1 MAGIVGLTEIQHQN
15 GTSAMTVNTSG
26 NLTIK
31 TGTTTV
37 QGEGTNTT
45 NLQQGLCK
53 AWNFFDGTAG
63 TIAYADSFNS
73 STLTDIGGGQ
83 YKYAFTNN
91 MNNANFS
98 FGGAAVTDTSNF
110 SLLSG
115 TEIAG
120 GHPRST
126 SSSGRFYTSSTVS
139 VNSAA
144 NANSISTQIFGDLA

>member
-1 MAGIVGLTEIQHQN
+1 MSTLKVDSIGK
-15 GTSAMTVNTSG
+15 TSG
-26 NLTIK
+26 STQD
-31 TGTTTV
+31 TMSGM
-37 QGEGTNTT
+37 
-45 NLQQGLCK
+45 CK

-91 MNNANFS
+91 MGNANFS
-98 FGGAAVTDTSNF
+98 FGGAAITDETNF
-110 SLLSG
+110 ALMSG

-120 GHPRST
+120 THARST
-126 SSSGRFYTSSTVS
+126 SNSGQFFTSSTVS

>member
-1 MAGIVGLTEIQHQN
+1 M
-15 GTSAMTVNTSG
+15 TSQLNVD
-26 NLTIK
+26 TIK
-31 TGTTTV
+31 GKTTEGSV
-37 QGEGTNTT
+37 SIQGEGSATT

-53 AWNFFDGTAG
+53 AWSFFDGTAS

-91 MNNANFS
+91 MGNANFS
-98 FGGAAVTDTSNF
+98 FGGAAIVDESTF
-110 SLLSG
+110 GLLSG

-120 GHPRST
+120 SHARST
-126 SSSGRFYTSSTVS
+126 SSSGQFFTTNTAS
-139 VNSAA
+139 VNSGA

>member
-1 MAGIVGLTEIQHQN
+1 M
-15 GTSAMTVNTSG
+15 TSQLNVD
-26 NLTIK
+26 TIK
-31 TGTTTV
+31 GKTTEGSV
-37 QGEGTNTT
+37 SIQGEGSATT

-53 AWNFFDGTAG
+53 AWSFFDGTAS

-91 MNNANFS
+91 MGNANFS
-98 FGGAAVTDTSNF
+98 FGGAAIVDETTF
-110 SLLSG
+110 GLLSG

-120 GHPRST
+120 SHARST
-126 SSSGRFYTSSTVS
+126 SSSGQFFTTNTAS

>member
-1 MAGIVGLTEIQHQN
+1 MSRVVVNEIQ
-15 GTSAMTVNTSG
+15 AKVG
-26 NLTIK
+26 NDVTFNSNIANPTTIK
-31 TGTTTV
+31 
-37 QGEGTNTT
+37 GEGSATT
-45 NLQQGLCK
+45 NLQQGLAK
-53 AWNFFDGTAG
+53 VWNFFDGTAS

-91 MNNANFS
+91 MGNANFS
-98 FGGAAVTDTSNF
+98 FGGAALVDETTF
-110 SLLSG
+110 GLLTG

-120 GHPRST
+120 SHARST
-126 SSSGRFYTSSTVS
+126 SSSGQFFTTNTAS

>member
-1 MAGIVGLTEIQHQN
+1 MSRVVVNEIQ
-15 GTSAMTVNTSG
+15 AKVG
-26 NLTIK
+26 NDVTFNSNIANP
-31 TGTTTV
+31 TTV
-37 QGEGTNTT
+37 KGEGSATT
-45 NLQQGLCK
+45 NLQQGLAK
-53 AWNFFDGTAG
+53 VWNFFDGTAS

-91 MNNANFS
+91 MGNANFS
-98 FGGAAVTDTSNF
+98 FGGAALVDETTF
-110 SLLSG
+110 GLLTG

-120 GHPRST
+120 SHARST
-126 SSSGRFYTSSTVS
+126 SSSGQFFTTNTAS

>member
-1 MAGIVGLTEIQHQN
+1 MASILKVDSIGK
-15 GTSAMTVNTSG
+15 TSG
-26 NLTIK
+26 K
-31 TGTTTV
+31 TQDTMSGM
-37 QGEGTNTT
+37 
-45 NLQQGLCK
+45 CK

-91 MNNANFS
+91 MGNANFS
-98 FGGAAVTDTSNF
+98 FGGAAITDETNF
-110 SLLSG
+110 ALISG

-120 GHPRST
+120 SHARST
-126 SSSGRFYTSSTVS
+126 SSSGQFFTSSTVN
-139 VNSAA
+139 VNSAL

>member
-1 MAGIVGLTEIQHQN
+1 MTSQLNVDTIVDKAGSG
-15 GTSAMTVNTSG
+15 GTNVKIANTSVTVAEG
-26 NLTIK
+26 
-31 TGTTTV
+31 GSATTNTV
-37 QGEGTNTT
+37 QG
-45 NLQQGLCK
+45 LAK
-53 AWNFFDGTAG
+53 AWNFFDGSAG

-91 MNNANFS
+91 MGNANFS
-98 FGGAAVTDTSNF
+98 FGGAAIVDETTF
-110 SLLSG
+110 GLLSG

-120 GHPRST
+120 SHARST
-126 SSSGRFYTSSTVS
+126 SSSGQFFTTNTAS

>member
-1 MAGIVGLTEIQHQN
+1 MASILKVDSIGKTSGSTQDTMAGL
-15 GTSAMTVNTSG
+15 A
-26 NLTIK
+26 
-31 TGTTTV
+31 
-37 QGEGTNTT
+37 
-45 NLQQGLCK
+45 K
-53 AWNFFDGTAG
+53 AWNFFDGTAS

-91 MNNANFS
+91 MGNANFS
-98 FGGAAVTDTSNF
+98 FGGAAIVDETTF
-110 SLLSG
+110 GLLSG

-120 GHPRST
+120 SHARST
-126 SSSGRFYTSSTVS
+126 SSSGQFFTTNTAS